1 MRVQT
6 QYTIA
11 EGGDG
16 RWYSG
21 RVGRLFGNNRCKIYY
36 DDGPLPSTSP
46 VLAGWQE
53 LEWHPGH
60 LFSEHSMPSVSRADH
75 TGDPDLQL
83 TEHQSASGEISHQVV
98 QQEEATEYFAALA
111 SFARSVFK
119 KTIFQAFM
127 FLCLFIAL
135 FAADVFVIINVNND
149 VVLDSILTVLIL
161 AWEPNESMLHRVT
174 YSCSFYFWM
183 DLLGILSVPLDHSL
197 VVNALPSGLDSNT
210 AIMRA
215 ARMAKLGARAGRFT
229 KLVKLL
235 RFLPFMQQTN
245 AGGTAK
251 VISATLN
258 VALSMRVS
266 LLIILMVLVLP
277 LFSLATFPE
286 NDYSMTMWVQMISDT
301 ASVEPQYLEEVLGN
315 FTLFY
320 QSSNYFP
327 FQASIDYQNGT
338 VVTRSLGEAPARPRA
353 SIQLQAGQTTA
364 FFNFTSPQQVDAVLN
379 CLLMVTIMVL
389 MVLSALFLSNT
400 VSHIVLTPLESATQ
414 RSVVEW
420 EAAAGS
426 RPSYGRQH
434 FQVDGG
440 AGDQVRGR
448 FGGRRRPG
456 WRGRLWH

>member
-1 MRVQT
+1 
-6 QYTIA
+6 
-11 EGGDG
+11 
-16 RWYSG
+16 
-21 RVGRLFGNNRCKIYY
+21 
-36 DDGPLPSTSP
+36 
-46 VLAGWQE
+46 
-53 LEWHPGH
+53 
-60 LFSEHSMPSVSRADH
+60 MP
-75 TGDPDLQL
+75 PP
-83 TEHQSASGEISHQVV
+83 
-98 QQEEATEYFAALA
+98 ALA
-111 SFARSVFK
+111 LP
-119 KTIFQAFM
+119 Q
-127 FLCLFIAL
+127 
-135 FAADVFVIINVNND
+135 
-149 VVLDSILTVLIL
+149 
-161 AWEPNESMLHRVT
+161 
-174 YSCSFYFWM
+174 
-183 DLLGILSVPLDHSL
+183 

-215 ARMAKLGARAGRFT
+215 ACDPSNGLRARMAKLGARAGRFT

-400 VSHIVLTPLESATQ
+400 VSHIVLTPLEQLLDHVHHMAANIFKSMAALGTK
-414 RSVVEW
+414 SV
-420 EAAAGS
+420 AAS
-426 RPSYGRQH
+426 EDDDDR
-434 FQVDGG
+434 DGADAFG
-440 AGDQVRGR
+440 TETKLLDQVLKKIIALSKITVKKSPIDSDSLRRLGGGSDLAWLQAYSNDLGLNEALYSSTPAPCETARAIHGATTPNGTVSDHCADGALLRAVPRRGAR
-448 FGGRRRPG
+448 RTGPRARGTGRVCFIPAGER
-456 WRGRLWH
+456 